1 MSRRNDD
8 NDYRRNDREWRDDG
22 DGNRRSYEDSRRNRD
37 DDNYRGGHEGNRG
50 NDQGYNQRGGGGGN
64 QGNPDNHRGDD
75 RRGHQNRGNQ
85 GRGDYGDNLHNQME
99 RMSFDGRD
107 GDRHGGRV
115 DGNRYAQQRSGPR
128 HNIQPRSAAGMEN
141 PGELAGS
148 ADHPNM
154 PIAKKDL
161 AHNSQEFAKRPDTSV
176 YDNPRC
182 GTKIELLTNHCLV
195 HLPEKPIIL
204 YEYNIDLYKG
214 RKKVE
219 KREETGPLFREILD
233 GAQRGEFPP
242 AHHYVFNDVNLL
254 WSDTQLPFSEKL
266 VRGRNGKA
274 FYYKFTRAVELGR
287 EVGTQDSQ
295 LMSTLVDA
303 IATARVRW
311 PRRAG
316 NQFTVFKRSIFLL
329 QNRVDEGA
337 FGDAP
342 VFVRLRNG
350 VDARM
355 GVSMSVK
362 LNLRVGITACF
373 DVSHTMFTRPG
384 YPLVRLFWELINGD
398 DIPDEEIANGNWDND
413 MRRARVTERNVAL
426 MSQVLH
432 KMKILVSNA
441 EGIRFDD
448 QGNYQERDLR
458 ALMNSPTFKFFEFG
472 ADCFYEFVN
481 GNNER
486 ISIIDHYRERYGYN
500 IRYPHLPC
508 LRKKPPSGDRN
519 RMVLFPMEVCSLLI
533 DPVRYTG
540 YVSQQLKG
548 QMIKYTTLSAEQR
561 KLVLQN
567 IIGQNPIGDCPPIVD
582 NNDRYMI
589 SHGIEMEKKMLSV
602 KASLLPP
609 PRVVYGNSDFLDSDH
624 LGEWKAVTHEPVR
637 TVLEEAIF
645 RRSRDPKATK
655 LKKRLLGS
663 ILRVGSPM
671 NNSVAF
677 EIDDTCYH
685 NLMRAIEEAGQPVC
699 WANREMGQAV
709 IHSSTEYLQGRD
721 LPGVTMDWMKSLSQD
736 LDSYKEAEDEIIV
749 PIVFMIFQVRFSTL
763 NCERQYFQND
773 YNLFKWMADN
783 EIGVF
788 TQGILYKTFNSIGM
802 TPAACKFTSQL
813 VEKILG
819 KVGTTHRR
827 LERDG
832 EHKSWKKLV
841 NPAEPTLLLG
851 VDVSHPSSRDLMG
864 EDPVKRLSV
873 ATIVGNID
881 LDCTEYR
888 ASSKIQDVGE
898 ERIVRFDDEILERI
912 GNFVQ
917 FTGKRPEHIVI
928 YRDGLSEGDFQ
939 RTLYEEKKSVENVCL
954 RIAPGYNPTLTY
966 IVVTKRH
973 HTRFFLNYKEEGLPE
988 QGFNVRPGTLVE
1000 DTVTTRDFY
1009 DFFLATQVGQ
1019 IGLARPTHY
1028 YVLWDSWKVPATF
1041 WPTITHALTYLF
1053 CRSTNTVN
1061 LPSPLLY
1068 AHLAAK
1074 RAKET
1079 MDGALYANGLA
1090 GRQFDLSQF
1099 ADLSQ
1104 LTNCLQNHRALDG
1117 MTFV

>member
-1 MSRRNDD
+1 MLLRAQKVILTIRMSSSRNNN
-8 NDYRRNDREWRDDG
+8 NDYRRNDREWRNDG
-22 DGNRRSYEDSRRNRD
+22 DWNRRSYENSRRYRE
-37 DDNYRGGHEGNRG
+37 DDNYRRDDANFRGGYEGNRG
-50 NDQGYNQRGGGGGN
+50 NGHYEGNNQRRGGSGGGGGY
-64 QGNPDNHRGDD
+64 QGNPDNYRGDD
-75 RRGHQNRGNQ
+75 RRGYEDRG
-85 GRGDYGDNLHNQME
+85 GRRDYGDNFYNQMG
-99 RMSFDGRD
+99 RMSLDGRG
-107 GDRHGGRV
+107 GDRGG
-115 DGNRYAQQRSGPR
+115 DGNLYAQQRSGPR
-128 HNIQPRSAAGMEN
+128 HTVSRRSEAGMEN
-141 PGELAGS
+141 PGEFAGS
-148 ADHPNM
+148 ADYPNM
-154 PIAKKDL
+154 PVAKKDL
-161 AHNSQEFAKRPDTSV
+161 AHNSQVFAKRPPTSV

-182 GTKIELLTNHCLV
+182 GTKLELLTNHCLV
-195 HLPEKPIIL
+195 HLPEKPVIL

-219 KREETGPLFREILD
+219 KREETGPLFREIMD
-233 GAQRGEFPP
+233 AVHRNEFPP
-242 AHHYVFNDVNLL
+242 AHQYVFNDVNLL
-254 WSDTQLPFSEKL
+254 WSDIQLPFPEKL
-266 VRGRNGKA
+266 VRGRNGQQ

-287 EVGTQDSQ
+287 EVHTQDSQ
-295 LMSTLVDA
+295 LLSTLVDA

-311 PRRAG
+311 PRRVG

-342 VFVRLRNG
+342 VFVKLCNG
-350 VDARM
+350 VDARI

-384 YPLVRLFWELINGD
+384 YPLVRLFWELIHGD
-398 DIPDEEIANGNWDND
+398 TIPDEDIVDGKWDAEMKN
-413 MRRARVTERNVAL
+413 ARVTEKNVAL
-426 MSQVLH
+426 MSQ
-432 KMKILVSNA
+432 
-441 EGIRFDD
+441 
-448 QGNYQERDLR
+448 
-458 ALMNSPTFKFFEFG
+458 FG
-472 ADCFYEFVN
+472 PDSFYEFVN
-481 GNNER
+481 ENNETL
-486 ISIIDHYRERYGYN
+486 SIIDHYRGKYGYN

-508 LRKKPPSGDRN
+508 LRKKPPSRDRN
-519 RMVLFPMEVCSLLI
+519 RMFLFPLEVCSLLI
-533 DPVRYTG
+533 DPVRFTG
-540 YVSQQLKG
+540 YVSQQLKE
-548 QMIKYTTLSAEQR
+548 QMIQYTTLTAEQH
-561 KLVLQN
+561 
-567 IIGQNPIGDCPPIVD
+567 
-582 NNDRYMI
+582 RYMR

-637 TVLEEAIF
+637 TVLEEAIYK
-645 RRSRDPKATK
+645 RNRDAKAPK

-671 NNSVAF
+671 NDTVAF

-721 LPGVTMDWMKSLSQD
+721 LPGVTMDWMTSLSQD
-736 LDSYKEAEDEIIV
+736 LDSYKEAEDEVIV
-749 PIVFMIFQVRFSTL
+749 PIVLMIFQIRFTTL
-763 NCERQYFQND
+763 NCERPDFQND
-773 YNLFKWMADN
+773 YNLFKWMSDN
-783 EIGVF
+783 EVGVF
-788 TQGILYKTFNSIGM
+788 TQGILYKTFNSIGLS
-802 TPAACKFTSQL
+802 PAPCKYTSQL

-851 VDVSHPSSRDLMG
+851 VDVSHPSTRDLKG

-873 ATIVGNID
+873 ATVVGNID
-881 LDCTEYR
+881 FDCTEFR

-898 ERIVRFDDEILERI
+898 ERIVRFDEQIHERI
-912 GNFVQ
+912 GEFVQ
-917 FTGKRPEHIVI
+917 FNGVRPAHIAI
-928 YRDGLSEGDFQ
+928 YRDGFSESDFQ
-939 RTLYEEKKSVENVCL
+939 RTLYEEKKSVENACRV
-954 RIAPGYNPTLTY
+954 IAPGYNPTLTY

-973 HTRFFLNYKEEGLPE
+973 HTRFFLRNEEEGLPE

-1000 DTVTTRDFY
+1000 DTVTTKDYY
-1009 DFFLATQVGQ
+1009 DFFLTTQVGQ
-1019 IGLARPTHY
+1019 VGLARPTHY
-1028 YVLWDSWKVPATF
+1028 YVLWDTWKVPATF

-1053 CRSTNTVN
+1053 CRTTNTVN

-1079 MDGALYANGLA
+1079 MDGALYANA
-1090 GRQFDLSQF
+1090 
-1099 ADLSQ
+1099 
-1104 LTNCLQNHRALDG
+1104 
-1117 MTFV
+1117 